1 MSQVHYTVE
10 NPDPGLI
17 NDDIKPA
24 DAEARHWSVMNMAS
38 LWVGMVVCVP
48 TYTLAA
54 GLLDQG
60 MSWWQAV
67 FTIMVGNVVVLVP
80 MVLNGH
86 AGTKYGVPFPVLA
99 RASFGIQGAHI
110 PSILRALVA
119 CGWFGIQTWFGGFA
133 IYQLINA
140 MFDKTETALTAAQLV
155 AYGYGDKAADLAEGA
170 TLMVQLGLLETAKL
184 PVLGINPAELG
195 CFILFWLIQI
205 AIIYKG
211 VESIRILE
219 TLAAPFLILIGF
231 VLLGWAYV
239 KSGMVADQMVANGF
253 SEYANRGGFGSML
266 AMQGEFGAG
275 GAKEGQFLWTFIPSL
290 TAMVG
295 FWATLSLNIPDFTRY
310 AKSQRDQ
317 VLGQAIGL
325 PTTMTLFAFISVA
338 VTGAT
343 TVIFANP
350 ETGELAAPVW
360 DPTVLAGM
368 IGGGGTIVVS
378 LFMLAVATLS
388 TNIAANVVSPANA
401 LINLAPER
409 FTFQLGGYITAAI
422 GFAILPWKL
431 IASTGGYIFTWL
443 VGYSALLG
451 PIVGILIADYFVLR
465 RTELDLEGLYKH
477 NGPYTYT
484 GGFNLAAVGALV
496 IAVLPNIPGFFHQA
510 GLLHAK
516 DEACAL
522 WGSHTAE
529 TLAKVSDIPGI
540 FDTVYLYAWFV
551 GFALAAGI
559 YLAAMKAMEPRS

>member
-1 MSQVHYTVE
+1 MSDVHYEVQS
-10 NPDPGLI
+10 PDPGLI
-17 NDDIKPA
+17 NNDIKPA
-24 DAEARHWSVMNMAS
+24 TEAERHWSVMNMAS

-67 FTIMVGNVVVLVP
+67 LTIMVGNVVVLVP

-99 RASFGIQGAHI
+99 RASFGIRGAHI
-110 PSILRALVA
+110 PSMLRALVA

-133 IYQLINA
+133 IYQLVNA
-140 MFDKTETALTAAQLV
+140 MFDKTATAMNAEQLL
-155 AYGYGDKAADLAEGA
+155 AYGYADKATALAAGA
-170 TLMVQLGLLETAKL
+170 TEVVQLGMLESAKL
-184 PVLGINPAELG
+184 PFFGINPAELA
-195 CFILFWLIQI
+195 CFVLFWALQI

-211 VESIRILE
+211 VESIRLLE
-219 TLAAPFLILIGF
+219 TVAAPFLIGIGV
-231 VLLGWAYV
+231 VLLGWAWYS
-239 KSGMVADQMVANGF
+239 SGVVADQMVAAGF
-253 SEYANRGGFGSML
+253 TDYADKGGFGSMF
-266 AMQGEFGAG
+266 AMQGEFGPG
-275 GAKEGQFLWTFIPSL
+275 GEKEGQFLWTFIPSL

-343 TVIFANP
+343 TVIFADP
-350 ETGELAAPVW
+350 TTGELADPVW

-368 IGGGGTIVVS
+368 IGGGATIVVS

-401 LINLAPER
+401 LINLAPQR
-409 FTFQLGGYITAAI
+409 FTFQLGGYITAAL
-422 GFAILPWKL
+422 GFAIMPWKL

-465 RTELDLEGLYKH
+465 RTNLDLEGLYKH
-477 NGPYTYT
+477 QGPYTYSN
-484 GGFNLAAVGALV
+484 GFNPAAIVALV
-496 IAVLPNIPGFFHQA
+496 LAVLPNIPGFLHQA
-510 GLLHAK
+510 GLFG
-516 DEACAL
+516 D
-522 WGSHTAE
+522 G
-529 TLAKVSDIPGI
+529 VVPGI
-540 FDTVYLYAWFV
+540 FDTIYLYAWFV
-551 GFALAAGI
+551 GFALAAVI
-559 YLAAMKAMEPRS
+559 YLALMKAMSPEETS